1 MADLRVALMA
11 IQTRPGMYFASPV
24 VTDLFTYLMGW
35 DGAMGTEWC

>member
-1 MADLRVALMA
+1 MA